1 MLFFLIFPYEI
12 IYFFAKILTQQG
24 THNGAPGVK
33 MSQHM
38 RGSRGE
44 ARLELPG
51 NNAETSN
58 SQAPVPM
65 RVGKG
70 CERCRNRHIR
80 CVVSPGASACASC
93 ARLGR
98 VCHLD
103 PRFQFKTVHHVY
115 QKSNGTAA
123 RYDLVWD
130 DEQVWVDV
138 EQPGKTL
145 HFQNI
150 SDYRFPLTKNL
161 CSVICP

>member
-1 MLFFLIFPYEI
+1 
-12 IYFFAKILTQQG
+12 
-24 THNGAPGVK
+24 
-33 MSQHM
+33 
-38 RGSRGE
+38 
-44 ARLELPG
+44 
-51 NNAETSN
+51 
-58 SQAPVPM
+58 M

-70 CERCRNRHIR
+70 CERCRHRHIR

-93 ARLGR
+93 TRLGR

-103 PRFQFKTVHHVY
+103 PRFRFKTVHHVY

-138 EQPGKTL
+138 EQPGKTDL
-145 HFQNI
+145 FQNT
-150 SDYRFPLTKNL
+150 SDSRFPLTKNL